1 VVTVDVDG
9 PLKGQQQKQ
18 KQKTKK
24 KQRKYIKQ
32 GDTFLVFYI
41 EKALKLLLLLFGRVS
56 F

>member
-24 KQRKYIKQ
+24 KTAEIYQTRRHISCILYRES
-32 GDTFLVFYI
+32 T
-41 EKALKLLLLLFGRVS
+41 
-56 F
+56 